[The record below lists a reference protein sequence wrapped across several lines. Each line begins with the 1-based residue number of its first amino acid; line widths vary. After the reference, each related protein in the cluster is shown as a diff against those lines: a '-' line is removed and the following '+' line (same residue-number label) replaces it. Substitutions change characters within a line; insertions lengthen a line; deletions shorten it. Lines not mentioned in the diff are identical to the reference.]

1 MNKLDIFEILQ
12 PFHVSLVL
20 TNPIR
25 DIRPQIIALYL
36 LRNLNQNFFMICLI
50 KYFECSVC

>member
-12 PFHVSLVL
+12 SFHVSLML

-25 DIRPQIIALYL
+25 DISPQIITLSL
-36 LRNLNQNFFMICLI
+36 LRNLN
-50 KYFECSVC
+50 

>member
-25 DIRPQIIALYL
+25 DIRPQIISLSL
-36 LRNLNQNFFMICLI
+36 LDN
-50 KYFECSVC
+50 